1 MPPSIKVCP
10 LSTNTWVSVA
20 LVFID
25 GMPSKICAT
34 VSCFTFNC
42 IIMRWSGVIRG
53 TTRKLNTAF
62 LNEVEVARLLL
73 ASWNG
78 ISTPDSMSA
87 GDLSAV
93 TIRARSR

>member
-1 MPPSIKVCP
+1 
-10 LSTNTWVSVA
+10 
-20 LVFID
+20 
-25 GMPSKICAT
+25 
-34 VSCFTFNC
+34 
-42 IIMRWSGVIRG
+42 MRWSGVIRG